1 MPGVIKCEP
10 ICQQLWPQMNGR
22 QLPGW
27 REYEEGNPSI
37 MVIAFVWSCCGE
49 GLEPPTCMRPKFIAG
64 LPETWGKPVEP
75 AASLLKSG
83 VKGCSVV
90 VTVQNAR
97 AALRVNHIWNIDCK
111 NCMIQLIYLNF
122 FSILDNSLV
131 SGGKSQIISK
141 VARFFFHWLSSFSQ
155 NVPSWTKML
164 WTIHDP
170 TWSKNHYTK

>member
-1 MPGVIKCEP
+1 MKRAT
-10 ICQQLWPQMNGR
+10 PQSWWLHSCGR
-22 QLPGW
+22 A
-27 REYEEGNPSI
+27 
-37 MVIAFVWSCCGE
+37 MSCCGE

-111 NCMIQLIYLNF
+111 NCMIQLIYLKL

-131 SGGKSQIISK
+131 SVGKSQIISK
-141 VARFFFHWLSSFSQ
+141 VARFCSIDFRASRRTFRAGQKCSEPSMTQHGAKIIIPSIVYKYYDNLKIKWLRYKYLNIF
-155 NVPSWTKML
+155 
-164 WTIHDP
+164 
-170 TWSKNHYTK
+170 

>member
-1 MPGVIKCEP
+1 MKRAT
-10 ICQQLWPQMNGR
+10 PQSWLLHSCGR
-22 QLPGW
+22 AVGRAWNRQPAWGPSSSPDC
-27 REYEEGNPSI
+27 RRREGNQLSQQ
-37 MVIAFVWSCCGE
+37 W
-49 GLEPPTCMRPKFIAG
+49 
-64 LPETWGKPVEP
+64 
-75 AASLLKSG
+75 ASLLKSG